1 MCKGRYLNLAND
13 KKNLAIMK
21 NYHTFIDR
29 NYLIFK
35 AIKDPVLTKEDD
47 HRLYRNSLRSSCLEV
62 APMWLQKWASLI
74 CEYLEFEEILY
85 PTFYKEDYPNV
96 KL

>member
-1 MCKGRYLNLAND
+1 
-13 KKNLAIMK
+13 MK

-35 AIKDPVLTKEDD
+35 AIKDPELKQTDKQRL
-47 HRLYRNSLRSSCLEV
+47 HRNALRESCLED
-62 APMWLQKWASLI
+62 APNWLKKWASLI

-85 PTFYKEDYPNV
+85 PTFFKEDYPGIKEEDIKYDAKN
-96 KL
+96 

>member
-1 MCKGRYLNLAND
+1 
-13 KKNLAIMK
+13 MK

-35 AIKDPVLTKEDD
+35 AIKHPNLTKEDRD
-47 HRLYRNSLRSSCLEV
+47 RLNRNALKDSCLNG
-62 APMWLQKWASLI
+62 APNWLQKWASLI

-85 PTFYKEDYPNV
+85 PTFFKDDYPGV
-96 KL
+96 RLEDIKLDANI